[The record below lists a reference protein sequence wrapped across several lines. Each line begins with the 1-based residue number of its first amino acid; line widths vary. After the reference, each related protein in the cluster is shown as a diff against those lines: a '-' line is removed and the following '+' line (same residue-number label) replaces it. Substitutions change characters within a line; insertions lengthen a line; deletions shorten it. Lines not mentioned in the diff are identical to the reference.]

1 MTINGNHSA
10 KAAIVRLIGPDGKQ
24 LGMVDRNEALNKAK
38 EYGLDLVTV
47 APDADPPVVKIM
59 DYGKYRYEQSKKS
72 KRGRKKQ
79 KKNVLKQIKFRP
91 KIDEHDY
98 ETKLGHIIRFLKAGN
113 KVKVTIMF
121 RGREMA
127 FVEQGRNILDRV
139 TKDVSE
145 IGIVESKPNL
155 IGRDMFMTLM
165 PRKN

>member
-1 MTINGNHSA
+1 
-10 KAAIVRLIGPDGKQ
+10 
-24 LGMVDRNEALNKAK
+24 MVDRNEALNKAK

-59 DYGKYRYEQSKKS
+59 DYGKYRYEQSKKN

-98 ETKLGHIIRFLKAGN
+98 ETKLGHIVRFLKAGN

-145 IGIVESKPNL
+145 IGMVESKPNL

-165 PRKN
+165 PKKN

>member
-1 MTINGNHSA
+1 
-10 KAAIVRLIGPDGKQ
+10 
-24 LGMVDRNEALNKAK
+24 MVDRNEALNKAK

>member
-1 MTINGNHSA
+1 
-10 KAAIVRLIGPDGKQ
+10 
-24 LGMVDRNEALNKAK
+24 MVDRNEALNKAK

-59 DYGKYRYEQSKKS
+59 DYGKYRYEQSKKN